1 MIMGTSILHIKTD
14 VECKVFLFDEEKG
27 IATPG
32 KYFNLEVRK
41 GEQDLLF
48 IATGDDAI
56 QCTLNYN
63 IEENDR
69 DYQLIIDERMFQ
81 SIKQSITTEEGPFIS
96 TVRATNEEITNGIA
110 DENGVIYSKDG
121 LHLLS
126 AKNCKKEHYV
136 VRKGCKVIRDYAFY
150 YCRNIDYV
158 ALSEDVTHIGNHAF
172 EGCSKLIHM
181 PWSPNLLYIG
191 YGAFKNCKELFYVD
205 VPNSLQFIGDAA
217 FANTKI
223 GLVNIERPS
232 HWNETPNFTANEGF
246 LIDVKRKK
254 LIAAFVRYFYVDYN
268 EIDCEHTD
276 DEIVLPDGLTHIGD
290 EAFYT
295 SLRYCSE
302 VRLPD
307 SITHIGCK
315 AFSECQKISKIVFPA
330 NLIHIGERA
339 CAFCDNLTSIVL
351 PDNMKY
357 LGDGAFMFCRNL
369 SNIEIRPSISSFW
382 YIEENVPCHW
392 LSSNWPHCSN
402 PLPTQLEYIG
412 DSAFEYC
419 AELHDIALPYV
430 KHIGEGV
437 FSNSGIK
444 VECAY
449 SPLSDFYKEYVFTN
463 GCLIDSNGKK
473 LIAYFP
479 NKGDDDV
486 KEITLPDNIECIG
499 HDAFHSCS
507 NIAKITIEKGL
518 ICISKDAFSYC
529 RNLVSINLPEGI
541 TTIGE
546 NAFRG
551 CSKLS
556 SITLPTSITNI
567 GKDFLKETDSHILIP
582 SGTKNH
588 FISLLPNELHD
599 RLSEI
604 NEDM

>member
-1 MIMGTSILHIKTD
+1 MGISVLHIKT
-14 VECKVFLFDEEKG
+14 VIECKVFLFDEEKG

-32 KYFNLEVRK
+32 KYFNLEVLK
-41 GEQDLLF
+41 GDQDLLF
-48 IATGDDAI
+48 IATGDNAI

-63 IEENDR
+63 IEESDR
-69 DYQLIIDERMFQ
+69 DYQLIIDEHMFKP
-81 SIKQSITTEEGPFIS
+81 IKQSIITEEGPFIS
-96 TVRATNEEITNGIA
+96 TERASKEEITNGIA
-110 DENGVIYSKDG
+110 DEHGVVYSKDG

-126 AKNCKKEHYV
+126 AKNCKKEHYI

-158 ALSEDVTHIGNHAF
+158 ALSEDVTYIGNHAF

-205 VPNSLQFIGDAA
+205 VPKSLQFIGDAA

-223 GLVNIERPS
+223 GFVNIE
-232 HWNETPNFTANEGF
+232 WNETPNFTANDGF

-254 LIAAFVRYFYVDYN
+254 LIAAFIRYYYVDYN
-268 EIDCEHTD
+268 EIGCEHTD
-276 DEIVLPDGLTHIGD
+276 GEVVLPDGLTHIGD
-290 EAFYT
+290 EAFCT

-315 AFSECQKISKIVFPA
+315 AFSECQNLSKIVFPA
-330 NLIHIGERA
+330 NLTHLGERA

-351 PDNMKY
+351 PDNMKHI
-357 LGDGAFMFCRNL
+357 GDGAFMFCRNL
-369 SNIEIRPSISSFW
+369 SAIEIRPSISSFW
-382 YIEENVPCHW
+382 YVLENVSCHW
-392 LSSNWPHCSN
+392 FSSNGPNAGN

-412 DSAFEYC
+412 DSAFMYC
-419 AELHDIALPYV
+419 KQLHDIALPYV
-430 KHIGEGV
+430 EHIGEGA
-437 FSNSGIK
+437 FSNSGIN
-444 VECAY
+444 VDY
-449 SPLSDFYKEYVFTN
+449 STFPDLCEKYVFIN
-463 GCLIDSNGKK
+463 GCLVDTNEKK

-486 KEITLPDNIECIG
+486 KEITLPGNIECIG

-518 ICISKDAFSYC
+518 ICIGKDAFSYC
-529 RNLVSINLPEGI
+529 CNLVSINLPEGM

-551 CSKLS
+551 CRKLS
-556 SITLPTSITNI
+556 SITLPISITNI

-599 RLSEI
+599 SLSEI
-604 NEDM
+604 DGEM